1 VRWRRDRLGSGSW
14 RCAGAGGVCGGSRG
28 SGGRCRSERG
38 TSARAVCDAAAIELT
53 ERITRRAAR
62 ALPPQKLRP
71 YAVPAAAAVHEA
83 RWRWRLWRAPVMTAA
98 EHAARVGVKD
108 IEEVIGCSLCG
119 DTNMQPLFTPEGRN
133 GRWRY
138 HVVRCPSCGF
148 LYRHPGIRPERLGEL
163 YAGQYDKFLTG
174 RYARKR
180 QRRYRMVMD
189 AFGTLFADGN
199 GRRLLDFGCGAG
211 LFLELAHERG
221 FDGYGVD
228 LSESSIERARTRP
241 GGENA
246 HFGAPQDVPEIAAG
260 GFDVITLW
268 SVMAHLPRPIDDLR
282 MLRGLLAPG
291 GVLLILT
298 VNANSLR
305 LKAAGKDWNGFT
317 PNHLKFFSPSTLEL
331 ALKQAGF
338 EATAMPPM
346 YSFEVE
352 KGTARLSER
361 DERRLRRVIARG
373 NRGNMLRAA
382 AFTSADGPVRWRLDA
397 QPAAAN
403 AAA

>member
-1 VRWRRDRLGSGSW
+1 VIGDAPPRD
-14 RCAGAGGVCGGSRG
+14 A
-28 SGGRCRSERG
+28 
-38 TSARAVCDAAAIELT
+38 CDPAAIGLP
-53 ERITRRAAR
+53 RGIARRAAR
-62 ALPPQKLRP
+62 SLPPPKLRP
-71 YAVPAAAAVHEA
+71 FAMPAAAAIHEA
-83 RWRWRLWRAPVMTAA
+83 SWRRLLRHAPIMTAA
-98 EHAARVGVKD
+98 EHAARVGVKE

-119 DTNMQPLFTPEGRN
+119 DDRLQPLFTPEGRN
-133 GRWRY
+133 GKWRY

-163 YAGQYDKFLTG
+163 YAGRYDKFLTG

-189 AFGTLFADGN
+189 AFGELFADGS

-228 LSESSIERARTRP
+228 LSPSSVERARQRP
-241 GGENA
+241 GGRNA
-246 HFGAPQDVPEIAAG
+246 YFGAPLDVPEIAAG

-291 GVLLILT
+291 GALLILT

-305 LKAAGKDWNGFT
+305 LKAERDGWNGFT
-317 PNHLKFFSPSTLEL
+317 PNHLKFFSTSTLAL
-331 ALKQAGF
+331 ALEQAGF
-338 EATAMPPM
+338 RATAMPPL
-346 YSFEVE
+346 YSYEVE
-352 KGTARLSER
+352 RGQSGLTPR
-361 DERRLRRVIARG
+361 DERRLRRVIDRR

-382 AFTSADGPVRWRLDA
+382 AFETAEGPARWGLDHRGAPISASSSA
-397 QPAAAN
+397 IA
-403 AAA
+403 